1 MDLPHGLKGKVKEPV
16 PTQDALQFKV
26 EEVMEKKEELKETD
40 IFESI
45 EAHDK
50 KVSDYS
56 KLKKEKIKNQKK
68 PTKKTALYRNGKRV
82 PKSK

>member
-1 MDLPHGLKGKVKEPV
+1 MDLPHGLKGKVKKPV

-45 EAHDK
+45 EQHDTKVRNNANRVK
-50 KVSDYS
+50 KKAS
-56 KLKKEKIKNQKK
+56 KGGKKKGPLFKK
-68 PTKKTALYRNGKRV
+68 KDQ
-82 PKSK
+82 